1 MATQKEMRQ
10 YREDFI
16 GTLTTI
22 EFDGFEF
29 VGITVDGPAYENA
42 EGDVVVVKPIAKK
55 EDFDV
60 EDAIAEFDEKLE
72 ARLEREKARL
82 EKAAAREAKAK
93 AKLEELEKEEAGE

>member
-16 GTLTTI
+16 GTL
-22 EFDGFEF
+22 EDVVFDGFTF

-55 EDFDV
+55 ESFDV
-60 EDAIAEFDEKLE
+60 NDAIAEYGEKVE
-72 ARLEREKARL
+72 ARLEREKVKL
-82 EKAAAREAKAK
+82 EKAAEREAKAK
-93 AKLEELEKEEAGE
+93 AKLEALEEEAGE